1 MERATVLVVESETLI
16 RMSAIHMME
25 DAGFAAVDA
34 CNADEAIT
42 ILERRSDIRAVFTD
56 IQMSGSMNGLGL
68 AHEVRARWPAI
79 HLIVVSGQDAPREAD
94 MPANGR
100 FIRKPY
106 AAEDVTAVLRELFG
120 PQPIHGRH

>member
-1 MERATVLVVESETLI
+1 VLVVESETLI

-56 IQMSGSMNGLGL
+56 IHMSGSMNGLGL

-79 HLIVVSGQDAPREAD
+79 HLIVASGRDASNEE

-106 AAEDVTAVLRELFG
+106 AAEQVTAVLRELFG
-120 PQPIHGRH
+120 PRPIHGGH